1 MLQTLLQLKNSGV
14 LKHLVLNGL
23 MSPKIFMYLEIY
35 LWVDARVKT
44 SGKSLNTI
52 ITDAEVVFGVCR
64 RTVWNALKAVKN
76 LDDQ

>member
-1 MLQTLLQLKNSGV
+1 
-14 LKHLVLNGL
+14 
-23 MSPKIFMYLEIY
+23 MYLEIY